1 MPTPVA
7 CLLKRPEMTFSLGR
21 SGRSG
26 SRLLPSVMSAPEP
39 LADQFGGLIPLPM
52 NSAAKRLGCAVA
64 AVEADCP
71 RPNGIA
77 SSHGRAIETPTP
89 WRSVRRVNLRDCSF
103 DIANPQ
109 GEFRFS
115 TPAAE

>member
-7 CLLKRPEMTFSLGR
+7 CLLKSPEMTFSLGR
-21 SGRSG
+21 SDCSG

-39 LADQFGGLIPLPM
+39 LAAQLGGLMPLPM

-89 WRSVRRVNLRDCSF
+89 WRSLRRVNLPEYEIGISVPPKQF
-103 DIANPQ
+103 
-109 GEFRFS
+109 
-115 TPAAE
+115 

>member
-7 CLLKRPEMTFSLGR
+7 CLLKSPEMTFSLGR
-21 SGRSG
+21 SDCSG

-39 LADQFGGLIPLPM
+39 LADQFGGLMPLPM
-52 NSAAKRLGCAVA
+52 KSAAKRLGCATA
-64 AVEADCP
+64 AGEDDCP

-89 WRSVRRVNLRDCSF
+89 WSNLRRVILWECEVGISF
-103 DIANPQ
+103 PQ
-109 GEFRFS
+109 GDFR
-115 TPAAE
+115 